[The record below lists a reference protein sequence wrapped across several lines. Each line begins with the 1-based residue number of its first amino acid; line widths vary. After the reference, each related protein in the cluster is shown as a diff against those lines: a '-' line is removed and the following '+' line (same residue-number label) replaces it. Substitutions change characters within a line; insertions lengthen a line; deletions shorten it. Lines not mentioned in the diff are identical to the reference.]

1 MNNWLLMTINKV
13 IASPLDFISK
23 LNTRSKIL
31 LGFSIPLALFTIISI
46 TVYFSIANL
55 LETSQWVKHTHK
67 VIADAKGLEKLMI
80 DMETGERGFLITG
93 KESFLEPF
101 YKSEMIWNDEIKK
114 LKELVKD
121 NPPQIVILE
130 KVEKLEQK
138 WQIEAAAPEIAKRRN
153 VKGNSISLDFM
164 QKVLREKHGKDILDK
179 VTLSL
184 NKLEVLF
191 HESNNPYGTNY
202 VLEITKSLLN
212 QESGQRGYLI
222 TGDES
227 FLIPYHLGITDFNV
241 HISQLRQIVD
251 NNFDKKDILNR
262 ISLINKLSNQWYSN
276 IVEPEIHSRSKTT
289 SIALQ
294 DQGYKNIFIYSQ
306 GKTVLDKIRAELDY
320 LKNAFIRSQSPK
332 AKNVLASIDK
342 NIAVQIA
349 TQSHYL
355 ITGNN
360 NLLHAFKEEKSN
372 LASLTLELSN
382 LVNKSFNK
390 SEANSLIEEI
400 QLLSTSWINEA
411 AVPEINARKEINKS
425 GLSTIEFLER
435 TLNENEGKIL
445 LDRIRLILDDLSLYF
460 LKIEDIN
467 AENYILKLAKSI
479 VDQETGVR
487 GFLITGDE
495 EYLAPFHQ
503 GKSQFN
509 HNIIDLIVYLEIK
522 NTNTNTNTNTNDYTS
537 FEQLKSDINLLR
549 LKQIEWQ
556 EKSALP
562 EIEVRRII
570 NKNEV
575 NDLHYIQKTLIRSKN
590 KNIFHD
596 INQLISSLNNQFKES
611 NIKASNHLLTIAKA
625 IVNQERAVR
634 GYLITGEDEFLAPY
648 FQGQKKLKA
657 NFPLLKNIIS
667 DSFNKPKSLT
677 TFHKI
682 KEQNLLWLNQFAL
695 PAIKLRHKLNNQKV
709 DFSKIKDVL
718 KQDLNQ
724 SHLLKIQLN
733 LSKLKSIFTHS
744 QYDNMLYFITLL
756 ERDIQ
761 AQDASLKQF
770 LVTGNQVFLQ
780 TFEDAKESF
789 LQHYDTLHDLVDSSF
804 NKNSILAQIETLRVT
819 AQEWETKVAAPDI
832 LIRKNIN
839 QTGSS
844 MSDVTALIERE
855 TGKNI
860 IDEIRALLKQFV
872 DVEMNL
878 MTVREL
884 PAQKAADKTIIVIL
898 LGSLFAILI
907 ALFVSFIVSNSIV
920 KKLSKLVNA
929 TNKVT
934 KGDYEQIIDNL
945 SNDEFGILANSF
957 NEMTKNLKYSISKMK
972 QATQAKSD
980 FLANMSHEIRTPMNG
995 VLGMLTILEQTG
1007 LNTKQN
1013 ELVNTIR
1020 SCGDGLMVVLN
1031 DILDLSKLEAGKL
1044 AIEQQPFQLKHCIED
1059 SILLLDSLSSAKG
1072 LNLIYNIDKKIPDNF
1087 LGDLLRI
1094 RQILMNLMSNAI
1106 KFTENGDITLK
1117 VTLDRKQ
1124 EDIYYIRF
1132 TIKDNGIGISKED
1145 QKKLFKPFSQVDAST
1160 TRKYGGTGLGL
1171 IICRQL
1177 VKQMKGEIG
1186 VKSDL
1191 GSGSSFFFSLP
1202 LKAIEYTH
1210 TERAKFDVEIDH
1222 TMGKKIPLNILI
1234 VEDNPINQVIATNLI
1249 ERLGYTPTLASNGE
1263 KAIEAIHEQ
1272 KFDVVFM
1279 DLQMPVMGGIEATEK
1294 IIEIWGDNK
1303 PRIIAMTA
1311 NVLAEDQKQCFAAGM
1326 DDFVGKPIVINK
1338 VIEALLKCEHRC

>member
-1 MNNWLLMTINKV
+1 MNNRLLLTIQSI
-13 IASPLDFISK
+13 IAPPLEFISK
-23 LNTRSKIL
+23 FNTRSKIL

-46 TVYFSIANL
+46 TVYFSIDNL
-55 LETSQWVKHTHK
+55 LETSKWVKHTHK

-101 YKSEMIWNDEIKK
+101 YKSEVIWFDEIKK
-114 LKELVKD
+114 LKTLVQD
-121 NPPQIVILE
+121 NPPQVALLERVKKLE
-130 KVEKLEQK
+130 KK
-138 WQIEAAAPEIAKRRN
+138 WQMEAAAPEIAKRRN

-164 QKVLREKHGKDILDK
+164 QKVLREKHGKNILDK

-184 NKLEVLF
+184 NKLETLF
-191 HESNNPYGTNY
+191 NESNNPYGTNF

-227 FLIPYHLGITDFNV
+227 FLVPYHLGITNFNV

-251 NNFDKKDILNR
+251 NNFDKNIILNR
-262 ISLINKLSNQWYSN
+262 ISLIDKLLSQWHSN
-276 IVEPEIHSRSKTT
+276 IVEPEMHSRSKTSSKT
-289 SIALQ
+289 LQ
-294 DQGYKNIFIYSQ
+294 DQDYKNIFIYSQ
-306 GKTVLDKIRAELDY
+306 GKIILDKIRTELDY

-332 AKNVLASIDK
+332 SKNLLALIDK
-342 NIAVQIA
+342 NIAVQA
-349 TQSHYL
+349 STQSRYL

-360 NLLHAFKEEKSN
+360 NLLLAFKEAKSN
-372 LASLTLELSN
+372 LPSLTLELKN
-382 LVNKSFNK
+382 LVNNSFNK
-390 SEANSLIEEI
+390 SDANSLIEEI
-400 QLLSTSWINEA
+400 QILSTSWINES

-425 GLSTIEFLER
+425 GLSTLEFLER
-435 TLNENEGKIL
+435 TLNENEGKEL
-445 LDRIRLILDDLSLYF
+445 LDKIRLILDDLSLYF
-460 LKIEDIN
+460 LKIDDIN

-503 GKSQFN
+503 GKLQFN
-509 HNIIDLIVYLEIK
+509 QNIIDLIVYLEIK
-522 NTNTNTNTNTNDYTS
+522 NTNTNDYAS

-590 KNIFHD
+590 KNIYHD
-596 INQLISSLNNQFKES
+596 INELISSLNNQFKES

-648 FQGQKKLKA
+648 FQGQKALRA

-667 DSFNKPKSLT
+667 DSYNKPGALE
-677 TFHKI
+677 KI
-682 KEQNLLWLNQFAL
+682 DEIKKQNLLWLNQSAL
-695 PAIKLRHKLNNQKV
+695 PAIKLRHKLDNQEV
-709 DFSKIKDVL
+709 SFSKVNAL
-718 KQDLNQ
+718 LMQDLKQ
-724 SHLLKIQLN
+724 SHLSKIQLN

-744 QYDNMLYFITLL
+744 KNDNLLYFLTLL

-761 AQDASLKQF
+761 AQDAGLKQF
-770 LVTGNQVFLQ
+770 LVTGNQVFLHK
-780 TFEDAKESF
+780 FDDSKEAF
-789 LQHYDTLHDLVDSSF
+789 LQHFDTLYDLVDASF
-804 NKNSILAQIETLRVT
+804 NKNSILAQIETLRIT
-819 AQEWETKVAAPDI
+819 ALKWEIEVAAPDI

-855 TGKNI
+855 TGKDI

-878 MTVREL
+878 MTIREVQ
-884 PAQKAADKTIIVIL
+884 AQKAADKTIIMIL

-907 ALFVSFIVSNSIV
+907 ALVVSFIVSNSIV

-934 KGDYEQIIDNL
+934 KGDYEQNIDNS
-945 SNDEFGILANSF
+945 SNDEFGTLATSF
-957 NEMTKNLKYSISKMK
+957 NAMTKNLKYSISKME
-972 QATQAKSD
+972 QATQAKGD

-1007 LNTKQN
+1007 LNAKQG

-1020 SCGDGLMVVLN
+1020 SCGDGLMVILN

-1059 SILLLDSLSSAKG
+1059 SIFLLDSLSSAKG
-1072 LNLIYNIDKKIPDNF
+1072 LNLIYNIENKIPDNF
-1087 LGDLLRI
+1087 LGDLIRI

-1106 KFTENGDITLK
+1106 KFTENGDITLN

-1124 EDIYYIRF
+1124 DDIYYIRF
-1132 TIKDNGIGISKED
+1132 TIKDNGIGISVED
-1145 QKKLFKPFSQVDAST
+1145 QGKLFKPFSQVDAST

-1177 VKQMKGEIG
+1177 VDQMKGEIG
-1186 VKSDL
+1186 VKSNL

-1210 TERAKFDVEIDH
+1210 TERAKFDAEIDNK
-1222 TMGKKIPLNILI
+1222 MCEKMPLNILI

-1249 ERLGYTPTLASNGE
+1249 ERLGYSPSLASNGE
-1263 KAIEAIHEQ
+1263 KAIEALHEQ

-1294 IIEIWGDNK
+1294 IIEFWGESR

-1311 NVLAEDQKQCFAAGM
+1311 NVLAEDQKKCFAVGM
-1326 DDFVGKPIVINK
+1326 DDFVGKPIVINE
-1338 VIEALLKCEHRC
+1338 VIESLLKCKKNSDTH